1 MALLRHF
8 YGLSRSEALNLP
20 TWEYDSLLQE
30 YYRIDAYNVLNNLYA
45 TASGFGGGEGSQ
57 QLETALRERIEM
69 NLEDGNTSDSIEIT
83 EDMTFEELFGISVPK
98 IR

>member
-1 MALLRHF
+1 LALLRHF
-8 YGLSRSEALNLP
+8 YGISRKEALELP

-57 QLETALRERIEM
+57 QLETALRQRIDM
-69 NLEDGNTSDSIEIT
+69 DLEDSSLNSIEIR
-83 EDMTFEELFGISVPK
+83 EDMTFEELFGVSVPK